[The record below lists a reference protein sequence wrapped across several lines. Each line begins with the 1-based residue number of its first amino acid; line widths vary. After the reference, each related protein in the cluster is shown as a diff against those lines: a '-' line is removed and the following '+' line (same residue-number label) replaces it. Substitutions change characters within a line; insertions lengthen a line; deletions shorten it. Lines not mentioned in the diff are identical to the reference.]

1 MRNLFL
7 FILIFCTSIQAEVDP
22 QKLSE
27 IRQQALDAAV
37 EMLKDKNPTT
47 QEVLKAARE
56 FEDYLLNQPSE
67 VITNL
72 QDRGGIKYEAN
83 QDKPYTGKHV
93 EYFSDATGQ
102 KSVEINYKD
111 GVKDG
116 VETQYHKNGQK
127 KQVVEYKKGKPVSE
141 PKKWNDNGLLA
152 PKDQDNFDG
161 LSVGLNFQTKATTV
175 KIDGTLDDF
184 NGDTESFAEA
194 KGVGKTDYLADIS
207 IDYGYQINDD
217 FLAIMGMSYTLNDGT
232 TIKGRQTNDVLANY
246 LYLDA
251 ETGNVFSIYAGPAY
265 ELSNNVLAYAKL
277 YYQNFDL
284 DTKNN
289 VNYDAGHY
297 NVHSYGLGIGFK
309 SQISK
314 NLFISTEMQRQM
326 YDASSFVAH
335 TLDTGSTIGKIGISY
350 NFGNENEVTY
360 DANAVDFSGLYF
372 GVSGGLKS
380 TMLDTYVDRNLFLT
394 DSKIAAGGKA
404 INTPNNFALDSAG
417 NQHVSANTKL
427 EYLYPIYHRTYI
439 GFGASYS
446 LSNDTILEVTYSG
459 NTAKLKEKDHYSIY
473 IAPSYQLSNNS
484 LLYVKASYHD
494 AEIKASVSYED
505 NNAQGVGK
513 TSYTED
519 IDGYGISI
527 GLRSELAKNIFSD
540 IEIEHIDYGSSTLD
554 NSSYINWDNQSTV
567 ANFNLFYKF

>member
-27 IRQQALDAAV
+27 IRQKALDAAV

-47 QEVLKAARE
+47 QDVLKAARE

-67 VITNL
+67 LVTTL
-72 QDRGGIKYEAN
+72 QDRGGVKYEAN

-141 PKKWNDNGLLA
+141 PKKWNDSGQLA
-152 PKDQDNFDG
+152 EKDQNNFDG

-175 KIDGTLDDF
+175 KIDGLLDDS
-184 NGDTESFAEA
+184 NADTQSYAEA
-194 KGVGKTDYLADIS
+194 KGVGKTDYLAEINL
-207 IDYGYQINDD
+207 DYGYQVNDD
-217 FLAIMGMSYTLNDGT
+217 FLAIMGISYSLNDGT
-232 TIKGRQTNDVLANY
+232 DIEGRQVNTSRN
-246 LYLDA
+246 LYTRAD
-251 ETGNVFSIYAGPAY
+251 TGNVLTLYAGPAY
-265 ELSNNVLAYAKL
+265 ELSNNVLTYAKL

-284 DTKNN
+284 DTANN
-289 VNYDAGHY
+289 VSYESGNY
-297 NVHSYGLGIGFK
+297 NVHSYGLGLGIK

-314 NLFISTEMQRQM
+314 NLFINTEIQRQM
-326 YDASSFVAH
+326 YDSSSFVAH
-335 TLDTGSTIGKIGISY
+335 TLDTGSTIGTVGISY

-360 DANAVDFSGLYF
+360 DSNAVDFRGLYF
-372 GVSGGLKS
+372 GLSGGMKS
-380 TMLDTYVDRNLFLT
+380 TMLDTFVDRTLFY
-394 DSKIAAGGKA
+394 SASR
-404 INTPNNFALDSAG
+404 NTSNTQARAHDFSLDSAG
-417 NQHVSANTKL
+417 NQHLSANTKL

-446 LSNDTILEVTYSG
+446 LSKDTILEAKYYG
-459 NTAKLKEKDHYSIY
+459 NTGKLKEENHYSIY

-494 AEIKASVSYED
+494 AEIKASVSYAD
-505 NNAQGVGK
+505 NNAQGTVGK
-513 TSYTED
+513 TSYSED
-519 IDGYGISI
+519 IDGYGFSI

-540 IEIEHIDYGSSTLD
+540 IEIEHIEYGSSTLN
-554 NSSYINWDNQSTV
+554 NSAYINWDNQSTV
-567 ANFNLFYKF
+567 ANMNLFYKF